1 MQQAWHGLMAL
12 DVPTHVL
19 HLEML
24 NQLLILLET
33 MHQYERFPEWLAA
46 FDRACTALRT
56 TPLSPVQ
63 QQRVREE
70 AGTFA
75 LLRASYL
82 AATASP
88 IGGGMA
94 STTAQQLACVE
105 QAITLGTPHTQH
117 RALHRQAEMFA
128 RLYRYDAATTT
139 YNNLLQQWPDDQRA
153 RQRLELLSAVQ
164 HPSPDPV
171 AAARIIEEALSAI
184 CSSVSEPPM
193 PTPLTPDSALAWLQQ
208 VPRHI
213 PQVLDVLD
221 ILTAYGGVAI
231 QRQEWHRAIEVLT
244 PLYALG
250 AQPQQAYYL
259 ALAHYARSQQ
269 TVPGKEALHESEQAL
284 QYAQEALKDA
294 PSLTEATALLRQ
306 MEEHHHMLLT
316 VRSQAQDRMDYRQRV
331 RSLFAQHGVPV
342 QEHTV
347 LGAADAP
354 WVEMQEL
361 ADLDEATGKLVTSV
375 HLWFNNQAI
384 GAGAMPDEAEVTLY
398 AQHQRDKQRLVETH
412 GIEALPWPHTVY
424 EGSTDFAALFPERLG
439 LNRDVLF
446 IALADVHAL
455 IRYARVLQHIA
466 QGIPTSAVATP
477 APASSSLA
485 ATARYLTII
494 PLLHQRLQILAAASP
509 SKMVQR
515 QISSVCETL
524 TSEPTPEALQY
535 IPTFVDA
542 YTYFHA
548 IVDTLRAHLDTP
560 AAERPGVQSDERQTP
575 RPARRKRRQNKDRW
589 REGEPE
595 RRREGYV
602 SDVL

>member
-1 MQQAWHGLMAL
+1 
-12 DVPTHVL
+12 L
-19 HLEML
+19 H
-24 NQLLILLET
+24 
-33 MHQYERFPEWLAA
+33 
-46 FDRACTALRT
+46 T
-56 TPLSPVQ
+56 TPLSPAQ

-70 AGTFA
+70 EGAFA

-82 AATASP
+82 AAMALP

-94 STTAQQLACVE
+94 GTTAQQLACVE
-105 QAITLGTPHTQH
+105 QAITLGAPHTQH

-139 YNNLLQQWPDDQRA
+139 YHDLVQQWPDDQRA
-153 RQRLELLSAVQ
+153 RQRLDLLTTVQ

-171 AAARIIEEALSAI
+171 AANRIIEEALSAT
-184 CSSVSEPPM
+184 CSSVSDPPM

-208 VPRHI
+208 APRHM

-221 ILTAYGGVAI
+221 ILTVYGGVAV
-231 QRQEWHRAIEVLT
+231 QRQEWQRAIEVLT
-244 PLYALG
+244 PLYTLS

-269 TVPGKEALHESEQAL
+269 TVPGMEALHESEQAL

-306 MEEHHHMLLT
+306 MQEHHHMLLT
-316 VRSQAQDRMDYRQRV
+316 MQSQAHNRMAYRQHV
-331 RSLFAQHGVPV
+331 CSLFAHHGVPI

-347 LGAADAP
+347 SGAADAP

-361 ADLDEATGKLVTSV
+361 ADLDEATGRLVTIV
-375 HLWFNNQAI
+375 HLWFNGQAI
-384 GAGAMPDEAEVTLY
+384 GAGVVPDEAEVTLY

-412 GIEALPWPHTVY
+412 GIEALPWPHTAY

-446 IALADVHAL
+446 IAFADVHAL
-455 IRYARVLQHIA
+455 IRYARVLQYIA
-466 QGIPTSAVATP
+466 QGLPTSAAAPP
-477 APASSSLA
+477 APSISSLA
-485 ATARYLTII
+485 ATARYLTVV
-494 PLLHQRLQILAAASP
+494 PLLHQRLQILSAAVP
-509 SKMVQR
+509 SKVVQR
-515 QISSVCETL
+515 QISSVREPL
-524 TSEPTPEALQY
+524 TTGPTPEALQHC
-535 IPTFVDA
+535 PAFVDA

-548 IVDTLRAHLDTP
+548 IVDTLRAHLETP
-560 AAERPGVQSDERQTP
+560 AAERPGVQSDERQTL

-589 REGEPE
+589 REGELE
-595 RRREGYV
+595 GRHEGYF